1 MDESKQAEVVTIKQ
15 AVEKV
20 KNWIEEK
27 DFEKVKQ
34 GCEEIL
40 SVEKENVEVKSLLD
54 LAKKELGEKPITAVP
69 VMEPVVKPTPQVNTE
84 LKKEVS
90 KQIVQKK
97 SHIGKIILTIL
108 LLAVTGGLVFAFI
121 SGWLNPLFER
131 LLGLFGL

>member
-40 SVEKENVEVKSLLD
+40 SVEKENVEVKSLLN

-69 VMEPVVKPTPQVNTE
+69 VVKPTPQVETE